1 MITHLRVAWSKLM
14 KGQHA
19 HCNVLRVVFAA
30 LQSLTALVKVKGDTH
45 RLPLGESEAL
55 KHPRG

>member
-19 HCNVLRVVFAA
+19 QCNVLRVVFAA
-30 LQSLTALVKVKGDTH
+30 LQSLTALVKVKSDTH
-45 RLPLGESEAL
+45 RLPLWESEAL